1 MRTRFRYDA
10 DLDAVVEIRG
20 NYFEETKPGPSVI
33 SDGLNG
39 IHGLLNHA
47 DRKTYDSKRAFEAA
61 TRAHGCETVGN
72 EDMGK
77 HVRPPE
83 LIGRREIGETI
94 KRAFEEH
101 RQFGSG
107 AIQRAKEFG

>member
-61 TRAHGCETVGN
+61 TRAHGYDTVGN
-72 EDMGK
+72 EDMSK
-77 HVRPPE
+77 HVKKPD
-83 LIGRREIGETI
+83 LIGKREIGEDI
-94 KRAFEEH
+94 KRAFEEV
-101 RQFGSG
+101 RQFGSD
-107 AIQRAKEFG
+107 AARRAKELG